1 MADLYSGQM
10 LSAVTDMS
18 YGILAIVPKYADGTP
33 ITDFEDVIIT
43 ENGRELKAWD
53 SIARYMASFADTD
66 GDGIANVP
74 AYYST
79 THGRKL
85 VDTSRTPLALLKN
98 PNKFTAVYAGLLAV
112 AGLLIVLVVLLIR
125 KLVKKARH
133 RTAKGRI
140 GAILDTNTHPVKNR
154 PCSFVCEK
162 AFLENALLRQVGGR
176 PMVAPTHPTD
186 IFDTP
191 EYSISIALKGEQNM
205 ESEKIILDIV
215 VDVQKDFITGA
226 LANPAAQANV
236 AHLAD
241 TAKAHA
247 EAGHWMFFT
256 RDTHPDNYL
265 ETREGR
271 HLPVEHCIEGEDGW
285 NLAPELENAM
295 ADTEPAVCRVIN
307 KATFGSYMLP
317 SDILDELMAHNK
329 AVTDLEKIVIY
340 GYCTDICVISNA
352 MVLRAAFPETEI
364 EILSDCCAGVTPDTH
379 RTALDAM
386 RACQFTIL

>member
-1 MADLYSGQM
+1 
-10 LSAVTDMS
+10 
-18 YGILAIVPKYADGTP
+18 
-33 ITDFEDVIIT
+33 
-43 ENGRELKAWD
+43 
-53 SIARYMASFADTD
+53 
-66 GDGIANVP
+66 
-74 AYYST
+74 
-79 THGRKL
+79 
-85 VDTSRTPLALLKN
+85 
-98 PNKFTAVYAGLLAV
+98 
-112 AGLLIVLVVLLIR
+112 
-125 KLVKKARH
+125 
-133 RTAKGRI
+133 
-140 GAILDTNTHPVKNR
+140 
-154 PCSFVCEK
+154 
-162 AFLENALLRQVGGR
+162 
-176 PMVAPTHPTD
+176 
-186 IFDTP
+186 
-191 EYSISIALKGEQNM
+191 M

-247 EAGHWMFFT
+247 ETGHWMFFT
-256 RDTHPDNYL
+256 RDTHPDN
-265 ETREGR
+265 
-271 HLPVEHCIEGEDGW
+271 CIEGEDGW

-295 ADTEPAVCRVIN
+295 AGTEPAVCRVIN